1 MTVIVLRSKHRD
13 TVVRTRN
20 DPAYTNGL
28 FLSHLVFHI
37 LQCLIA
43 SLACETKF
51 RALQHPEHSEGA
63 TKISY
68 SMFYKK
74 VEEVGG

>member
-1 MTVIVLRSKHRD
+1 MSPNVS
-13 TVVRTRN
+13 
-20 DPAYTNGL
+20 
-28 FLSHLVFHI
+28 
-37 LQCLIA
+37 QCLIT

-63 TKISY
+63 TKISH

-74 VEEVGG
+74 VEEVGGLYLVIRARQQLVLCE